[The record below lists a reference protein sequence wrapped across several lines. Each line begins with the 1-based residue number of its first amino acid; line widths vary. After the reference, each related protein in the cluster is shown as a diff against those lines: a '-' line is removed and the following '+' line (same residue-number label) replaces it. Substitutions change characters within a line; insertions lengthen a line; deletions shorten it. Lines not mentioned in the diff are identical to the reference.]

1 MSGDRDQTTG
11 HQEHNAMTD
20 EFAVGQVWH
29 PRDSATRVKIVRVL
43 AETVLVR
50 RMDKAGREVVLKI
63 ETLRRSYRLVR

>member
-1 MSGDRDQTTG
+1 
-11 HQEHNAMTD
+11 MTD

-29 PRDSATRVKIVRVL
+29 PRDSATRVKIVRVNLL

-50 RMDKAGREVVLKI
+50 RMDKAGREVVLKV